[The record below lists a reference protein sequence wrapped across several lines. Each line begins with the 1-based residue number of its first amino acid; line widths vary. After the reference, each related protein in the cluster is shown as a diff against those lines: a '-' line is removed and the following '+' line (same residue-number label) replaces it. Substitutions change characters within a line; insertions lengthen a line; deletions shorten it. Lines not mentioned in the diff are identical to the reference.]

1 LHGQRQ
7 THHFGCALCW
17 PLLQLLHACSCRC
30 AVMRNII
37 PRARLGLLT
46 SLSRV
51 HLTVPRKCT
60 AAKVRCPVVVV
71 CRLLFLLHLI
81 VQALLDGDL
90 SHIASKCQ
98 VSFEDKFKK
107 CVHTTDSVHV
117 FLLESVHLFS
127 LSSQCR
133 KRSESSQSAVRSH
146 DLCCRLV
153 ATRAP
158 QSSGRHYRMRLH
170 LDWW

>member
-1 LHGQRQ
+1 
-7 THHFGCALCW
+7 
-17 PLLQLLHACSCRC
+17 
-30 AVMRNII
+30 MRNII

-71 CRLLFLLHLI
+71 CRLLLLLHLI
-81 VQALLDGDL
+81 VHALLDGDL

-107 CVHTTDSVHV
+107 CVQVAIWVGWLFAWLFALTAGAFNFSTQVAANSLAPNRFAVFVVANYMANKKTIDFGSITTGVY
-117 FLLESVHLFS
+117 
-127 LSSQCR
+127 LSN
-133 KRSESSQSAVRSH
+133 
-146 DLCCRLV
+146 
-153 ATRAP
+153 
-158 QSSGRHYRMRLH
+158 
-170 LDWW
+170 